1 MDDCQDLQA
10 KQRNRA
16 DEQLCVCVS
25 VTVVNLRD
33 LQGLRTA
40 DGQLY
45 SPDWPQCEGIVKQKI
60 SLRLFLYTHF
70 L

>member
-10 KQRNRA
+10 RQRKGA

-25 VTVVNLRD
+25 VTVVNLRL

-45 SPDWPQCEGIVKQKI
+45 SPG
-60 SLRLFLYTHF
+60 
-70 L
+70 